1 MPFGYAMAHPET
13 GAADEPPKAQAIP
26 MERRR
31 LRSAQRLTT
40 KSLELSVAAPQVIAH
55 RVGRMLAA
63 GSRPSRADRSEFV
76 RMGNEKVVAFWQ
88 SWASMWTQAGA
99 AQLQAMQSLWRFPP
113 LSRRSAAAA
122 AARAVSGQAA
132 AVTKILHAGLA
143 PVHSKAVGNAKRLT
157 RRRRK

>member
-1 MPFGYAMAHPET
+1 V
-13 GAADEPPKAQAIP
+13 
-26 MERRR
+26 RR
-31 LRSAQRLTT
+31 
-40 KSLELSVAAPQVIAH
+40 
-55 RVGRMLAA
+55 
-63 GSRPSRADRSEFV
+63 
-76 RMGNEKVVAFWQ
+76 GNEKVVAFWQ

>member
-1 MPFGYAMAHPET
+1 M
-13 GAADEPPKAQAIP
+13 
-26 MERRR
+26 
-31 LRSAQRLTT
+31 
-40 KSLELSVAAPQVIAH
+40 ELSIAAPVVIAH

>member
-1 MPFGYAMAHPET
+1 
-13 GAADEPPKAQAIP
+13 
-26 MERRR
+26 
-31 LRSAQRLTT
+31 
-40 KSLELSVAAPQVIAH
+40 
-55 RVGRMLAA
+55 
-63 GSRPSRADRSEFV
+63 
-76 RMGNEKVVAFWQ
+76 
-88 SWASMWTQAGA
+88 
-99 AQLQAMQSLWRFPP
+99 